1 MPRLAA
7 HSCRRT
13 CWGALQ
19 SDIGC
24 VGDMTRAKKILIAMS
39 FASLLCNALDAQ
51 DDSDRVNSNI
61 GATVSFPLS
70 PLRKLCIFPPFKDA
84 ELYSFRGSSLPDV
97 HRTALSLCPNQERQD
112 AIVRGYDRD
121 PLLIGTSTFDRC
133 LVRMP

>member
-7 HSCRRT
+7 HSCCRT

-70 PLRKLCIFPPFKDA
+70 PLRKLCTRVGGWLEAPVTISRDITQLSASSCGPP
-84 ELYSFRGSSLPDV
+84 LSLRRRFSPFACHQV
-97 HRTALSLCPNQERQD
+97 ATALL
-112 AIVRGYDRD
+112 
-121 PLLIGTSTFDRC
+121 GTATCIR
-133 LVRMP
+133 